1 MSIETRE
8 FEPELLHRTV
18 YLRMKAIAFGL
29 LRQSGVEYYDSSYT
43 HDFSLQRVSPIK
55 EGPYDELLDRVRV
68 SYDYRPNYESLILH
82 LTHKGIR
89 GDVATYFCG
98 TKLGVTVID
107 GDVRFAWI
115 DSLVPFHKDRIP
127 EAHPVFDAPA
137 DERADFVEWEHSFD
151 VRHPLDGPTADL
163 AIAEVYKIAENSPAD
178 F

>member
-1 MSIETRE
+1 MI
-8 FEPELLHRTV
+8 V
-18 YLRMKAIAFGL
+18 
-29 LRQSGVEYYDSSYT
+29 Q
-43 HDFSLQRVSPIK
+43 
-55 EGPYDELLDRVRV
+55 
-68 SYDYRPNYESLILH
+68 LI
-82 LTHKGIR
+82 HKGIR

-137 DERADFVEWEHSFD
+137 GEREDFVEWEHSYD

-163 AIAEVYKIAENSPAD
+163 VIAEVLNIANNSSVD
-178 F
+178 L